1 MIKTFDFGIYPSRLF
16 VAVDSSFEELKD
28 RFVFEITGN
37 GNVELTTE
45 RFNGWSDAMGVTIN
59 VTDKETLRE
68 GYLVYLPDEFSSVSE
83 LVGTIAH
90 EAMHVV
96 NRLYGY
102 IGVND
107 GNDSEIDAYLIGW
120 VSKNIMLTYNKSK
133 DEQKNGT
140 EDESQSITK

>member
-1 MIKTFDFGIYPSRLF
+1 MIKTFDFGIYPAILF

-45 RFNGWSDAMGVTIN
+45 RFNGWSDAMGLTIN
-59 VTDKETLRE
+59 VTDKETLLN
-68 GYLVYLPDEFSSVSE
+68 GYLVYLPDEFSLGSE
-83 LVGTIAH
+83 LVGTISH

-102 IGVND
+102 IGVNN

-120 VSKNIMLTYNKSK
+120 VSKNIMLAKNESK
-133 DEQKNGT
+133 NEH
-140 EDESQSITK
+140 DESQSVAK